1 MQVFLM
7 LPTPIHNYHRNITR
21 ETRARNEMQLA
32 CDTLSSALYTYT
44 QARET
49 STSHIEVQ
57 SLFNDDLITTACE

>member
-1 MQVFLM
+1 
-7 LPTPIHNYHRNITR
+7 
-21 ETRARNEMQLA
+21 MQLA